1 MAKNAEK
8 ITTLLLDAAFL
19 PHCFLTGKTT
29 FLHLLKN
36 SIKCFDSQSNLIEN
50 NNEWFKNEGI
60 YFYDDQPFLTSK
72 DKIWLLPTI
81 AVLKRKTFFDFKTK
95 CPNKMSL
102 KKLAIIFNNTCQI
115 CFERYDKKDLT
126 IEHIY
131 PKCKGGT
138 KEIENITLSC
148 KFCNQKKKDIY
159 PFLSVKKTEIKTT
172 PIPLPILPDKTI
184 KIREEWNKFF
194 IYKKI

>member
-19 PHCFLTGKTT
+19 PHCFLTGKTA

-81 AVLKRKTFFDFKTK
+81 AVLKKKTFFDFKTK
-95 CPNKMSL
+95 YPNKMSL

-131 PKCKGGT
+131 PKPQ
-138 KEIENITLSC
+138 N
-148 KFCNQKKKDIY
+148 
-159 PFLSVKKTEIKTT
+159 PKTPKPRID
-172 PIPLPILPDKTI
+172 PSQII
-184 KIREEWNKFF
+184 
-194 IYKKI
+194 IYKYAEKPHVVQPGQEPRLAGRRTSVD

>member
-60 YFYDDQPFLTSK
+60 YFHDDQPFLTSK

-81 AVLKRKTFFDFKTK
+81 AVLKRKTFFDFRIK

-115 CFERYDKKDLT
+115 CFERHDKIDLT
-126 IEHIY
+126 IE
-131 PKCKGGT
+131 CKGGT

-159 PFLSVKKTEIKTT
+159 PFLSVKKTEIKTA